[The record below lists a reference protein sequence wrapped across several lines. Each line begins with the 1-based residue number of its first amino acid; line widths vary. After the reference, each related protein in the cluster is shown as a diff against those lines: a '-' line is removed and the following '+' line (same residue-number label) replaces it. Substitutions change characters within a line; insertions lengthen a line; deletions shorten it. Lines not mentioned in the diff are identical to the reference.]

1 MNISVFRNSLGQAG
15 YFSTDPRAVRERCE
29 NGARTAFDGLDG
41 REPEGFS
48 RGGIRNQ
55 PSAFLFPTRSLPVS
69 FKRRSVGRL

>member
-41 REPEGFS
+41 RGTRGIFPWRNKKPTFSLSFPYQEPTS
-48 RGGIRNQ
+48 II
-55 PSAFLFPTRSLPVS
+55 
-69 FKRRSVGRL
+69 